1 MSVGNGANRFMRDVP
16 AQQSA
21 EWEDAARLAG
31 RIVQPGPDVSRA
43 KAIETVEVLRAS
55 AQKAA
60 PLAARLSKMQAA
72 DGRVIDAH
80 TLSRIYVVDR
90 PSWALGAARSIHQ
103 MLGLDTQEPVPGE
116 PDASDIASGVE
127 LTAVLTFLSRKTL
140 GQFDPF
146 GPSMGLAVTDRA
158 WPLST
163 ADPRGNLLLVAPNI
177 LSTQR
182 AMVVDFSDFAL
193 WVALHEQTHALQF
206 AAAPWLVPYLQGL
219 TNDLITAFP
228 TESRLRDWSR
238 SAASVLRGGNSIVDS
253 ILTAEQGEIFAK
265 ITTAMSILEG
275 HADVVMDLVSSRDIA
290 DVAVLRRK
298 FNSRRTSSTKRGDLI
313 MRLSG
318 MNAKMDQYRNGAK
331 FVRSV
336 RRSAGMAGVNSL
348 WHSPEHFPTPVELD
362 RPADWI
368 ARVAK

>member
-1 MSVGNGANRFMRDVP
+1 MPVGSGAQKAMSDVP
-16 AQQSA
+16 TDKTA

-31 RIVQPGPDVSRA
+31 RIVQPGPDVSKA
-43 KAIETVEVLRAS
+43 KAIETVEVLRSS

-60 PLAARLSKMQAA
+60 PLAAKLSEMQAA
-72 DGRVIDAH
+72 DGRTINAH

-103 MLGLDTQEPVPGE
+103 MLRLDTQEPIPGE

-146 GPSMGLAVTDRA
+146 GPSMGAAVTDPA

-177 LSTQR
+177 LTTQR
-182 AMVVDFSDFAL
+182 AMVVDFEDFAL

-206 AAAPWLVPYLQGL
+206 AAAPWLPQYLQGL

-228 TESRLRDWSR
+228 TEGRLRDWSR

-253 ILTAEQGEIFAK
+253 ILTAEQSEIFAK

-275 HADVVMDLVSSRDIA
+275 HADVIMDLVSSRDIA
-290 DVAVLRRK
+290 NVAVLRRK

-331 FVRSV
+331 FVRAV
-336 RRSAGMAGVNSL
+336 RRRVGIQGVNAL
-348 WHSPEHFPTPVELD
+348 WQSPEHLPTSAELES
-362 RPADWI
+362 PADWI
-368 ARVAK
+368 ARVVK